1 MAITWR
7 NIDAPSFG
15 GVQQGLADA
24 GESFDRAFQGL
35 TNIGSAQRTA
45 NIAEEDRITKEAQEA
60 ELKLKQEE
68 EKTIADNTQR
78 ALEAIRGIKTI
89 EQYQNTSFDD
99 LLLKYGDKVNRSE
112 LFKAFDYQDDLI
124 YADKDKQLDR
134 TIKLEQRNDML
145 ARKALDNDIKS
156 TATTVDAFIS
166 EGLLGGKSQEEI
178 RQGVEALIQGKPI
191 EVKSAIRTN
200 AMNQLQYMNQLTPEG
215 KVLFDTGIQGI
226 ESAFQVEQQNLLDS
240 AAQQEAIIQKDP
252 LKDTTNLRSQLT
264 LSQYINKF
272 APDKASLSWP
282 DFLGGEYEGE
292 DITNK
297 FDDLKNDK
305 DVLKEVRNGLIALG
319 IPEAEAKKYNR
330 IPDDVVT
337 HLVMSAPVTADGG
350 IALGSTSQIKN
361 KLKNTAIEY
370 FAYGQDAKNAQENL
384 KSIRQKQI
392 ELSNMKSKEVL
403 RLRDAIK
410 NQKTNENILKGTQ

>member
-15 GVQQGLADA
+15 GVQQGLANA
-24 GESFDRAFQGL
+24 GESFDRAIQGL
-35 TNIGSAQRTA
+35 TNIGSAQRA
-45 NIAEEDRITKEAQEA
+45 VNIAEEDRITKEAEEV

-191 EVKSAIRTN
+191 EVKAAVRNN
-200 AMNQLQYMNQLTPEG
+200 AMGQLQYMNQLTPEG
-215 KVLFDTGIQGI
+215 KVLFDIGIQGI

-264 LSQYINKF
+264 LSQYIAKF
-272 APDKASLSWP
+272 APERLDLSAP
-282 DFLGGEYEGE
+282 DWWGGEYEGE

-297 FDDLKNDK
+297 FEDLKTDK
-305 DVLKEVRNGLIALG
+305 GILKEVRKGLIALG
-319 IPEAEAKKYNR
+319 IPESEAKKYNR
-330 IPDDVVT
+330 IPDDVIT
-337 HLVMSAPVTADGG
+337 HLVMSAPVTTDGG

-410 NQKTNENILKGTQ
+410 NQRTNENILKGTQ